1 MEREKK
7 KVLGVFIWFEDHQQE
22 KSDLLY
28 IEDGKVQIYRQA
40 SVNGIISNKEKK
52 GGEQAFHCSLAKR
65 YRTTYI
71 ERQSSGHCSYK
82 YRSLLLSFFFWAW
95 QHRHP
100 INVDRDLVGAPLLI
114 SQTVPSSV
122 NPTVSA
128 HSVSHTRDDL
138 ERLVLQQTSR
148 KLLL

>member
-22 KSDLLY
+22 KSDWLY

-82 YRSLLLSFFFWAW
+82 YIVFFFFLFFLGLAASTS
-95 QHRHP
+95 HKCRY
-100 INVDRDLVGAPLLI
+100 RDLVGAPF
-114 SQTVPSSV
+114 
-122 NPTVSA
+122 
-128 HSVSHTRDDL
+128 
-138 ERLVLQQTSR
+138 
-148 KLLL
+148 